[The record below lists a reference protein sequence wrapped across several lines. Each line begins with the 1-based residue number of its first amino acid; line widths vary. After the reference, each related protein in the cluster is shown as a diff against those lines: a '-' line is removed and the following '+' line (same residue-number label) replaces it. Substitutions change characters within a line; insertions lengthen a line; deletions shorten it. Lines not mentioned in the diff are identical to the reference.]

1 MKLQK
6 VLTLVFS
13 VAFFVACL
21 QGARVIFAERVG
33 SVCNVFGP
41 LGTDIPE
48 AVLVYG
54 VLGILLFFSV
64 QWWKERVRDLRL
76 WYWLFL
82 VGGASNLLER
92 LVYGCVTDYVHM
104 GTFFVFNG
112 ADVLLTVGVVG
123 VVWKGFLGKIK
134 TDS

>member
-21 QGARVIFAERVG
+21 QGVRVIFAERVG

-48 AVLVYG
+48 TVLVYG
-54 VLGILLFFSV
+54 ALGILLFFSV
-64 QWWKERVRDLRL
+64 QWWKEQGRGLHL

-82 VGGASNLLER
+82 IGGASNLLER
-92 LVYGCVTDYVHM
+92 LAYGCVTDYIHF
-104 GTFFVFNG
+104 GTFLVFNG
-112 ADVLLTVGVVG
+112 ADVLLTAGVVG
-123 VVWKGFLGKIK
+123 ILWKYFIGRVEM
-134 TDS
+134 D